1 LRGFIA
7 GELCRFEALA
17 ALDENVMS
25 LGLRNPIHVVF
36 EKKQWMAEEEM
47 PKHRGAVPILGG
59 RDGFW
64 VVSLFSFSMI
74 IRNSA
79 YVCV

>member
-1 LRGFIA
+1 
-7 GELCRFEALA
+7 
-17 ALDENVMS
+17 
-25 LGLRNPIHVVF
+25 
-36 EKKQWMAEEEM
+36 MAEEEM
-47 PKHRGAVPILGG
+47 PKHRGAVPILGV